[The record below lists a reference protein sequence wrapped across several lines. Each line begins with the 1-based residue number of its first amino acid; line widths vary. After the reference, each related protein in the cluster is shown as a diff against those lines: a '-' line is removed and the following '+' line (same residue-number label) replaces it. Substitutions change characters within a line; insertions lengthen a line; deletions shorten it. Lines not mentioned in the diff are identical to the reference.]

1 MNLFRKRKPLEER
14 RLPQNAELRRHFDA
28 EQKVQ
33 TQETLSSAQ
42 ATSARND
49 ARIERIRALA
59 RIVNKRAQ

>member
-1 MNLFRKRKPLEER
+1 
-14 RLPQNAELRRHFDA
+14 LPQNAELRRHFDA